1 MFYVSKCLC
10 EFYFVVPVPN
20 SLNSHVSSVSI
31 FNGLNFFDWNEQVQF
46 YFSVLDL
53 HLAILEE
60 KPATIN
66 DASSN
71 EEKAHYKAWERC
83 NRLSLMFMRMTVV
96 DNIKTTIP
104 KTRNAKEFMELVE
117 ERSQI
122 VDKSLVGTL
131 MSTLTTIKFDG
142 SCTMHEHV
150 IEMTNITPR
159 FKTLEMTVNGN
170 FLIQFILNSLSFE
183 YGPFQ
188 MSYNRQMECT

>member
-1 MFYVSKCLC
+1 MCFMSQNTYVKFYYIVLIS
-10 EFYFVVPVPN
+10 N
-20 SLNSHVSSVSI
+20 SLNSHVSY
-31 FNGLNFFDWNEQVQF
+31 VQF
-46 YFSVLDL
+46 HLSVLDID
-53 HLAILEE
+53 LAILEE
-60 KPATIN
+60 KSATITN
-66 DASSN
+66 ASSI
-71 EEKAHYKAWERC
+71 EEITHYKAWERS
-83 NRLSLMFMRMTVV
+83 NKLNLMFMRMTVV